1 MIPLT
6 TTIVNIINI
15 INLTVDYNLI
25 NIITRKNN
33 QFTIKTKNN
42 QITIKTKNNQFTIKI
57 TMLLVHVINI
67 DKRLT
72 ILITNNSI
80 REWCIMIDSSINIS
94 NLINNINR
102 RAWCNC

>member
-33 QFTIKTKNN
+33 QITIKRKNTIKTK
-42 QITIKTKNNQFTIKI
+42 II
-57 TMLLVHVINI
+57 LVHVINI

-80 REWCIMIDSSINIS
+80 REWCIMINSNNNIS
-94 NLINNINR
+94 NLIISNR
-102 RAWCNC
+102 RAWCSC